1 MKKKLPRD
9 PIGNYQRNS
18 QASRRL
24 GGQSCA
30 CGETRPEA
38 LIAGRVPPICW
49 ACARK
54 QRSQLRFDW
63 HHPAGEANHPSK
75 IPIPVNDH
83 RAELSPAQYDW
94 PTETLEN
101 PRRSPL
107 LAGAACI
114 RGYSETNDYLVA
126 DLLLPKVEMLE
137 VLDAFLKKK
146 LGPEWWVETEMERFA
161 PKRKPK
167 PKGSAL

>member
-101 PRRSPL
+101 PDRSPL
-107 LAGAACI
+107 LAAAACI
-114 RGYSETNDYLVA
+114 RGFRDYVVYLIDRVLLWIPDMLEKAAEYLV
-126 DLLLPKVEMLE
+126 E
-137 VLDAFLKKK
+137 K
-146 LGPEWWVETEMERFA
+146 LRSFRFTT
-161 PKRKPK
+161 PQPN
-167 PKGSAL
+167 